1 MVKILSIDYIKQTEY
16 FLENIDRVEE
26 SIDNTKVRLREINSK
41 LDDCFGE
48 ISYDGQPKGSGGV
61 SDQVA
66 NLLINKEYVIDELM
80 YTQEKVNMLY
90 AAIERLGG
98 EEKAII
104 EKWYLQGYRAN
115 DICKALNISD
125 STLFRIKKEAL
136 RKIAIELHGINVLFQ
151 KYPQKNCG

>member
-1 MVKILSIDYIKQTEY
+1 MVKVLSIDYIKQTEY

-26 SIDNTKVRLREINSK
+26 SIDNAKVRLREINSK

-48 ISYDGQPKGSGGV
+48 VSYDGQPKGKKI
-61 SDQVA
+61 SDKVA

-90 AAIERLGG
+90 AAIERLEG
-98 EEKAII
+98 EEKIII

-115 DICKALNISD
+115 DICKLLNISD

-136 RKIAIELHGINVLFQ
+136 RKVAIELHGINVLLN
-151 KYPQKNCG
+151 KYPQNNCG